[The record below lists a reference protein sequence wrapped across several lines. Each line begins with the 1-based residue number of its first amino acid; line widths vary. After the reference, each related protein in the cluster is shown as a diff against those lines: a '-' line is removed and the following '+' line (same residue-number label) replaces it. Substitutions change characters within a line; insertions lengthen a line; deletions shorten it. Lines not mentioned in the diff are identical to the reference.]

1 MYIKVSNNSTIG
13 NIVKQLTNLV
23 QNKQELV
30 EALTNDDLRRSAND
44 FLTLW
49 QAQRPAAITTTTTTT
64 TTKPTTKPTITT
76 TTTTTKP
83 TITTTTSSSSLPSS
97 QRAKKA
103 QPNDV
108 NTNTPQVPETTPQQE
123 RRRVSDERGV
133 EKRRRLINSNN
144 NANSNNSSIAETT
157 NEHDNNND
165 EACINNIN
173 NNNNE
178 NNNNNSEIN
187 NNNNENVAKAQKFID
202 SIDFTSSDLLNHTAT
217 SHLLRSDS
225 VMCIFT
231 FIKNNVGN
239 EAIDQDF
246 VVRNLQRFRNNTL
259 RGATCENNN
268 ASIYIEYVRIVLATL
283 LRTKFK
289 CKNHSLNEI

>member
-1 MYIKVSNNSTIG
+1 MYIIVSNNSTIG

-30 EALTNDDLRRSAND
+30 EALLNDDLRRSAND

-49 QAQRPAAITTTTTTT
+49 QAQRPAAIATT
-64 TTKPTTKPTITT
+64 TTKPTT
-76 TTTTTKP
+76 
-83 TITTTTSSSSLPSS
+83 TTTTSSSSSSTKTTTSLSSFPSS

-165 EACINNIN
+165 EACTNNIN

-217 SHLLRSDS
+217 RHLLRSDS